1 MWEWRQG
8 VNFNFSRSSRKCATE
23 QGLLSPPPISE
34 SFAFKELISCCTH
47 LLFTLGLSS
56 FNILNFFLSKVILG
70 GFFVVWWGFFV
81 VLSAGLATLEAE
93 GLYLFA

>member
-1 MWEWRQG
+1 MWEWRQW
-8 VNFNFSRSSRKCATE
+8 VNINFSRSSRKCATE

-56 FNILNFFLSKVILG
+56 FNRLN
-70 GFFVVWWGFFV
+70 FFV